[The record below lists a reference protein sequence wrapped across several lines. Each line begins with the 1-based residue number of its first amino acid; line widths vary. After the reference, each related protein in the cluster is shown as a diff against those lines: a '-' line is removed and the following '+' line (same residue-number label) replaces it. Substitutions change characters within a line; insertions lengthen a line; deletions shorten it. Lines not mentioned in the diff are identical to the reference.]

1 MTGLLPLG
9 RGLVLAGVGFAIGGG
24 LALWLTTATNEPTKE
39 PVIALG
45 YVFAVIGWLMG
56 VGLWRGWASEWF
68 GRPATTHDNSGGWR
82 RYFRFCTDHKVIG
95 IQYLVTMLVVFLVGG
110 LLAMLLRAELADGP
124 QNLLTADQYNT
135 AMRLHGIMMIA
146 VAVATILGGFSN
158 YFLPIMIGARDVAF
172 PRVNALSYWVLPPV
186 VVLLLATPLFG
197 GFDTGW
203 TAYPPLASKTAT
215 GALLFELAFLTFGI
229 SSILGGLNFIATIV
243 MMRAPG
249 MTWGRVPIFVWSVLA
264 AAIIAVI
271 ATQWVAFALIMVILE
286 RVVGMHFF
294 NPVDGVGGNA
304 ILYEHVFW
312 FYSHPAVYIMV
323 LPAFGLLLEIIAP
336 FSRKPIFAYQW
347 AVRAMFV
354 ITGLGFLV
362 WAHHLFTSG
371 MGEQLHG
378 PFMILTEAISVPTG
392 IIFLCA
398 LTTIWGGRL
407 RLKTPMLFALA
418 MVANFAIGGVT
429 GIFLADVATD
439 IQLQDTYFVVAH
451 FHYTIMGGEIFAI
464 FAGIYYWFPK
474 ITGKMYNETL
484 GKIHA
489 VLMFVM
495 FNLTF
500 MVMFYPG
507 TLGMSR
513 RVATYPDNLSDI
525 NWLVTILAIL
535 LGLTFIVFLWNLVM
549 SLAKG
554 EKAPSNPWDANTL
567 EWQTSSPP
575 PIENFK
581 EIPVIVGTPYGFG
594 NPGELHASTTPTSKN
609 DDGAKRIS

>member
-1 MTGLLPLG
+1 
-9 RGLVLAGVGFAIGGG
+9 
-24 LALWLTTATNEPTKE
+24 
-39 PVIALG
+39 
-45 YVFAVIGWLMG
+45 
-56 VGLWRGWASEWF
+56 
-68 GRPATTHDNSGGWR
+68 
-82 RYFRFCTDHKVIG
+82 
-95 IQYLVTMLVVFLVGG
+95 
-110 LLAMLLRAELADGP
+110 
-124 QNLLTADQYNT
+124 
-135 AMRLHGIMMIA
+135 
-146 VAVATILGGFSN
+146 
-158 YFLPIMIGARDVAF
+158 MIGARDVAF

-243 MMRAPG
+243 SMRAPG

-323 LPAFGLLLEIIAP
+323 LPAFGLVLEILAT
-336 FSRKPIFAYQW
+336 FSRKPVFAYKW
-347 AVRAMFV
+347 AVRAMFA
-354 ITGLGFLV
+354 ITGLSFVV

-371 MGEQLHG
+371 MGEYLHG

-407 RLKTPMLFALA
+407 QLKTPMLFALA
-418 MVANFAIGGVT
+418 VIANFAIGGTT

-484 GKIHA
+484 GKVHA

-500 MVMFYPG
+500 FVMFYPG

-525 NWLVTILAIL
+525 NGVVSILAVL
-535 LGLTFIVFLWNLVM
+535 LGLTFLVFLWNLVV
-549 SLAKG
+549 SLTKG
-554 EKAPSNPWDANTL
+554 ERASSNPWGSNTL

-575 PIENFK
+575 PIENFE
-581 EIPVIVGTPYGFG
+581 EIPRIVGTPYGFG
-594 NPGELHASTTPTSKN
+594 NSDELHVAATSTGKAS
-609 DDGAKRIS
+609 GKRTK